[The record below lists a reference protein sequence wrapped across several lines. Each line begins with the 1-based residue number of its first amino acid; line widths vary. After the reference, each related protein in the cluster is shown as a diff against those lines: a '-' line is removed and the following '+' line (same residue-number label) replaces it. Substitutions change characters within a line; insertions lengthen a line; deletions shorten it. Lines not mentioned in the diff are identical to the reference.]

1 MSGGADVSV
10 VQEGPGRFQVEVQS
24 VGVRTNHTVTVP
36 QGLAEELGWSSE
48 AEIELV
54 RESFVF
60 LLEREPPTSILRS
73 FTLDVIG
80 RYFSE
85 YPSEIRKRAPQ

>member
-1 MSGGADVSV
+1 MSGNPDVSV
-10 VQEGPGRFQVEVQS
+10 AEEGPGRFRVEVHDAGETTS
-24 VGVRTNHTVTVP
+24 HAVNVP
-36 QGLAEELGWSSE
+36 QGLAEDLGWSSE
-48 AEIELV
+48 AEPELV

-73 FTLDVIG
+73 FSLDDIG

-85 YPSEIRKRAPQ
+85 YPSEIRKRAPE

>member
-1 MSGGADVSV
+1 MGY
-10 VQEGPGRFQVEVQS
+10 VEVQS
-24 VGVRTNHTVTVP
+24 LGVRTNHTVTVP